1 MVAGL
6 LVLALLGTISSTVF
20 LIFALLGIWKFRVAA
35 AKQLAETSVFETS
48 ALPPVSILKPLHG
61 LEPRLESNLRSFF
74 QQDYPHFEVLF
85 GIDHEDDAA
94 LPVARRVCEEHPGIP
109 SRILIT
115 GEPPWPNPVASSFF
129 ELARSARHEILV
141 TSDSDVLVG
150 RDYLRSV
157 VPPLMNPKTGMLTC
171 LYRGLHTGGFWSILD
186 AVGMSVEMTAGVLV
200 ANLLEGIKFGLGPT
214 IVVRKDAL
222 EKIGG
227 YEFLGHYVS
236 NDFVLGNELAKAGYE
251 VVLSPYVISNIAPLM
266 TFQQMWRRHLR
277 WAIGTRYS
285 RPKGH
290 LGTGLV
296 FAIPYG
302 LLGPIAGIL
311 LNEPLAGIALAGWSV
326 LNRCLE
332 SILIG
337 WGIARDPDCL
347 RKPWLYPIRDLL
359 GFAVWC
365 ASYLASASHWRV
377 GKFQFAEGGRMV
389 LATPPD

>member
-6 LVLALLGTISSTVF
+6 LALALVGVSSSTIF
-20 LIFALLGIWKFRVAA
+20 LILALFGVWKFRVAA
-35 AKQLAETSVFETS
+35 ARQLAETAVFETGL
-48 ALPPVSILKPLHG
+48 LPPVSILKPLHG
-61 LEPRLESNLRSFF
+61 LEPRLESNLESFF
-74 QQDYPHFEVLF
+74 QQDYPNFEILF
-85 GIDHEDDAA
+85 GVDHEDDAA
-94 LPVARRVCEEHPGIP
+94 LPVARRVCERHPGV
-109 SRILIT
+109 SARILIT

-129 ELARSARHEILV
+129 QLARAARHEILV

-157 VPPLMNPKTGMLTC
+157 APPLMNPKTGMLTC
-171 LYRGLHTGGFWSILD
+171 LYRGLHTSGFWSILD

-200 ANLLEGIKFGLGPT
+200 ANLMEGMKFGLGPT

-222 EKIGG
+222 KKVGG

-251 VVLSPYVISNIAPLM
+251 VILSPYVISHVAPSM
-266 TFQQMWRRHLR
+266 TFKQMWRRHLR
-277 WAIGTRYS
+277 WAIGTKYS

-290 LGTGLV
+290 FGTGLI
-296 FAIPYG
+296 FAVPYG
-302 LLGPIAGIL
+302 LLSLVAGLL
-311 LNEPLAGIALAGWSV
+311 LNEPLVGIALAVWSV

-332 SILIG
+332 SVVIG
-337 WGIARDPDCL
+337 WGVVGDPECL
-347 RKPWLYPIRDLL
+347 RKPWLFPIRDLL

-377 GKFQFAEGGRMV
+377 GRFQFAAGGRMI
-389 LATPPD
+389 LAAPPD